1 MSCLYTWYQNC
12 YMPELVHSLKNKKLK
27 KKKEIDT
34 CLNHFHWA
42 HTEFQIESM
51 ADTCIVR
58 LV

>member
-1 MSCLYTWYQNC
+1 
-12 YMPELVHSLKNKKLK
+12 MPELVHSLKNKKLK